1 MVGVREVIGFGVL
14 VSRTPPHMGKKRDG
28 KNGRLP
34 KHNNDFKFKH
44 NPKSKKSDQIATIT
58 HSGLCHRCSDKI
70 AWKKKYR
77 KYKPLKRSGKCYM
90 CEQRTVKRAYH
101 TICAQCSL
109 DHHCCAWCKLD
120 FHQQG
125 SGGVVISR
133 EERVELAQAEG
144 AKLNEQ
150 LSTMRERDRRTVLRR
165 LQRSDSEGEE
175 EQQLLKLDH
184 YSSEEEEAV
193 EVGAMAAVAD
203 GEKKVDG
210 AQEAEDEGIKP
221 DAMVAQDVEASSL
234 LDLSTKTNLTVKN
247 TFFGKK
253 KKGVEY

>member
-1 MVGVREVIGFGVL
+1 
-14 VSRTPPHMGKKRDG
+14 
-28 KNGRLP
+28 
-34 KHNNDFKFKH
+34 
-44 NPKSKKSDQIATIT
+44 
-58 HSGLCHRCSDKI
+58 
-70 AWKKKYR
+70 
-77 KYKPLKRSGKCYM
+77 M

-120 FHQQG
+120 FNQRG
-125 SGGVVISR
+125 SGGVVVSR

-184 YSSEEEEAV
+184 YSSEAQEAV
-193 EVGAMAAVAD
+193 EEGAMALAE

-210 AQEAEDEGIKP
+210 VQQAEDEGIKP
-221 DAMVAQDVEASSL
+221 DGATMVARGVEASSL
-234 LDLSTKTNLTVKN
+234 LDLSTKT
-247 TFFGKK
+247 FFGKK
-253 KKGVEY
+253 KSGVEH

>member
-1 MVGVREVIGFGVL
+1 
-14 VSRTPPHMGKKRDG
+14 
-28 KNGRLP
+28 
-34 KHNNDFKFKH
+34 
-44 NPKSKKSDQIATIT
+44 
-58 HSGLCHRCSDKI
+58 
-70 AWKKKYR
+70 
-77 KYKPLKRSGKCYM
+77 M